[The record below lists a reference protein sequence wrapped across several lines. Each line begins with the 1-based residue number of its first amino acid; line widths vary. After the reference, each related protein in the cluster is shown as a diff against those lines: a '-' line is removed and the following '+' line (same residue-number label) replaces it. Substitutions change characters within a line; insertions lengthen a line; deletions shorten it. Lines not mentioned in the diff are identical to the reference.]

1 MEKSTMLEELNQ
13 KIATNILRKP
23 TKVIQNEESLISSGL
38 IDSFSLVDLALLVE
52 DSYGIRIED
61 YELNVETFDTL
72 NDLVNLIIKKQS
84 TANLSK
90 RRDFNR

>member
-1 MEKSTMLEELNQ
+1 MLEELNQ